1 LKKVNRILLVGP
13 INNSGVGGR
22 FEEMKVWANS
32 LESSNTEIWV
42 HSMFNSQFKVGNGKM
57 IESVEIEFNFLR
69 NSPSILKSL
78 FIRIWAS
85 KIFKSRRDKFY
96 NSNSWKS
103 FASSFDW
110 IILFI
115 NDTSKERLIFESDLK
130 TSIGIRFTGILSNF
144 KKIEVD
150 SKRLIDYS
158 RIYIFHD
165 KALLNGYKPGLT
177 TCFIDQTV
185 IKEDSLLNLE
195 ITPEVRI
202 FGMVGL
208 FMTVKQISQVIT
220 VFKNFPE
227 FELLLYGKGE
237 LKSEYENLISQLN
250 ISNIKFRGFFPA
262 EEIEK
267 VYGGFDCLIINSLN
281 ETGPMTGVE
290 AMAAGKLVLSKPVGA
305 METRLSNTELLFDNE
320 AELSDLLVRIS
331 SWSPEKIKSEK
342 TILRMKYLE
351 SYSNESIRNQIL
363 SCLDIK

>member
-1 LKKVNRILLVGP
+1 MVGP

-32 LESSNTEIWV
+32 LESSNSEIWV

-57 IESVEIEFNFLR
+57 VESVEIEFNFLR
-69 NSPSILKSL
+69 KSPSILKSV

-85 KIFKSRRDKFY
+85 KFFKSRRDKFY

-103 FASSFDW
+103 FASPFDW

-130 TSIGIRFTGILSNF
+130 TSIGIRFTGILSDF

-208 FMTVKQISQVIT
+208 FMTVKQIGQVIS
-220 VFKNFPE
+220 VFKFFPE
-227 FELLLYGKGE
+227 FELFLYGIGE
-237 LKSEYENLISQLN
+237 LRSEYDNLISESN
-250 ISNIKFRGFFPA
+250 ISNVKFKGYTSA
-262 EEIEK
+262 EEIEH
-267 VYGGFDCLIINSLN
+267 VYIGFDCLIINSLS

-290 AMAAGKLVLSKPVGA
+290 AMASGKLVISKPVGA
-305 METRLSNTELLFDNE
+305 METRLNNSELIFDGE
-320 AELSDLLVRIS
+320 GELIDLLVRIS
-331 SWSPEKIKSEK
+331 SWSLEKIYSEK
-342 TILRMKYLE
+342 AILRKRYLE
-351 SYSNESIRNQIL
+351 NYSNESIRNQIL